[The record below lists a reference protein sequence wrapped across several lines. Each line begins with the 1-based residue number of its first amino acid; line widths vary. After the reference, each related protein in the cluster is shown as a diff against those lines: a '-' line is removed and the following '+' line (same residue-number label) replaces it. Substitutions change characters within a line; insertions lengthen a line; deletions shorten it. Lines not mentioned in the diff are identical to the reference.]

1 MQQRAPQTESQ
12 DPLEAGPIHPPCG
25 PGVPCPSAAA
35 DVRRFS
41 INVGGDNVGLDFVP
55 VYANA
60 GARMIDGVQER
71 EEFAGLIA
79 IAEGGERED
88 GPDGRMG
95 ILSTVFPDAGQVPFD
110 IARVQGPRCRMAG

>member
-12 DPLEAGPIHPPCG
+12 EPLEASPIHPPCG
-25 PGVPCPSAAA
+25 PGVPRPPAAA

-41 INVGGDNVGLDFVP
+41 INVGGDNVGLNFVP

-60 GARMIDGVQER
+60 GARMLNGVQER
-71 EEFAGLIA
+71 EEFAGLIS
-79 IAEGGERED
+79 IAKGGECED

-95 ILSTVFPDAGQVPFD
+95 ILSTVFPDAGQVPFN
-110 IARVQGPRCRMAG
+110 IARVQGSRCRMGG